1 MASLTST
8 TETAPVVGINSNT
21 MFDPAFIAGLTNT
34 FDGTNATLSFTQNLP
49 ELRRVDELDSTDF
62 IVVCNKAA
70 DLTFTWQINNVRN
83 FPSTG
88 TTTLSNG
95 NVNGLDV
102 VAITSV
108 VGEGKSTLSLSK
120 ISNAYMSKYFRCKVT
135 FTTPSPNEIKNSDP
149 CLIEINTGGPTESTD
164 ATIVDAIIKEGKQ

>member
-8 TETAPVVGINSNT
+8 TETAPVVGITSNT

-108 VGEGKSTLSLSK
+108 VGEENQLYHYQKSVMRICQNIFVAKLHSQHLLQMRLK
-120 ISNAYMSKYFRCKVT
+120 I
-135 FTTPSPNEIKNSDP
+135 
-149 CLIEINTGGPTESTD
+149 
-164 ATIVDAIIKEGKQ
+164 AILV